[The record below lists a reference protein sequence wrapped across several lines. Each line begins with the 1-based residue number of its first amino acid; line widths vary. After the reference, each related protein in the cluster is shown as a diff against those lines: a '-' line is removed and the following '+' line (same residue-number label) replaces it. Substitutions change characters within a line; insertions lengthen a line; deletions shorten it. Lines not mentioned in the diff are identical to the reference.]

1 MIDIRHYEPQSASEW
16 NAFVAESKNGT
27 FLFDRR
33 YMDYHSDRFADSSF
47 MVYRDGRLFAL
58 LPANREGDVLCS
70 HRGLTYGGLVTGP
83 SATAS
88 AVVETFEAVNAYLR
102 GEGLRRVVY
111 KAVPWIYHRVP
122 AEEDLYALFRVCRAR
137 LVARDI
143 SSTIMQPHRLKWHRD
158 RRYGINRCRNNG
170 VAVELSDDFE
180 GFWPV
185 LEDNLMR
192 SHGARPVHSLGEI
205 RLLKSRFPDNI
216 LLYVARATAGCLA
229 EPCFMSRH
237 RWCTHSIFRRRPRVR
252 RCVSSMRY
260 TTEYSTATLPTA
272 CISTSASRP
281 KTAAACSMNRS
292 STRKRGSAG
301 AACATTGMSGACS
314 RGPAGRPKPRHCL
327 AADSLKHISR

>member
-111 KAVPWIYHRVP
+111 KAVPWIYHRIP

-143 SSTIMQPHRLKWHRD
+143 SSAIMQPHRLKWHRD

-216 LLYVARATAGCLA
+216 LLYVT
-229 EPCFMSRH
+229 
-237 RWCTHSIFRRRPRVR
+237 RRDGRVLGGT
-252 RCVSSMRY
+252 VLY
-260 TTEYSTATLPTA
+260 VTPQVVHAQY
-272 CISTSASRP
+272 ISASAEGKALRVIDAIYDRILNGDFADCLYFDFG
-281 KTAAACSMNRS
+281 K
-292 STRKRGSAG
+292 STEDCGRVLNESLIYQKEGFGGRGV
-301 AACATTGMSGACS
+301 CY
-314 RGPAGRPKPRHCL
+314 
-327 AADSLKHISR
+327 DWYEWSL

>member
-33 YMDYHSDRFADSSF
+33 YMDYHSDRFADSSL

-111 KAVPWIYHRVP
+111 KAVPWIYHRIP

-143 SSTIMQPHRLKWHRD
+143 SSAIMQPHRLKWHRD

-185 LEDNLMR
+185 LEDNLVR

-216 LLYVARATAGCLA
+216 LLYVARRDG
-229 EPCFMSRH
+229 
-237 RWCTHSIFRRRPRVR
+237 RVLGGT
-252 RCVSSMRY
+252 VLY
-260 TTEYSTATLPTA
+260 VTPQVVHAQY
-272 CISTSASRP
+272 ISASAEGKALRVIDAIYDRILNGDFADCLYFYFG
-281 KTAAACSMNRS
+281 K
-292 STRKRGSAG
+292 STEDCGRVLNESLIYQKEGFGGRGV
-301 AACATTGMSGACS
+301 CY
-314 RGPAGRPKPRHCL
+314 
-327 AADSLKHISR
+327 DWYEWSL

>member
-33 YMDYHSDRFADSSF
+33 YMDYHSDRFADSSL

-143 SSTIMQPHRLKWHRD
+143 SSAIMQPHRLKWHRD

-216 LLYVARATAGCLA
+216 LLYVARRDG
-229 EPCFMSRH
+229 
-237 RWCTHSIFRRRPRVR
+237 RVLGGT
-252 RCVSSMRY
+252 VLY
-260 TTEYSTATLPTA
+260 VTPQVVHAQY
-272 CISTSASRP
+272 ISASAEGKALRVIDAIYDRILNGDFADCLYFDFG
-281 KTAAACSMNRS
+281 K
-292 STRKRGSAG
+292 STEDFGRVLNESLIYQKEGFGGRGV
-301 AACATTGMSGACS
+301 CY
-314 RGPAGRPKPRHCL
+314 
-327 AADSLKHISR
+327 DWYEWSL

>member
-33 YMDYHSDRFADSSF
+33 YMDYHSDRFADSSL

-88 AVVETFEAVNAYLR
+88 AVVEAFEAVNAYLR

-122 AEEDLYALFRVCRAR
+122 SEEDLYALFRVCRAR

-143 SSTIMQPHRLKWHRD
+143 SSAIMQPHRLKWHRD

-216 LLYVARATAGCLA
+216 LLYVARRDG
-229 EPCFMSRH
+229 
-237 RWCTHSIFRRRPRVR
+237 RVLGGT
-252 RCVSSMRY
+252 VLY
-260 TTEYSTATLPTA
+260 VTPQVVHAQY
-272 CISTSASRP
+272 ISASAEGKALRVIDAIYDRILNGDFADCLYFDFG
-281 KTAAACSMNRS
+281 K
-292 STRKRGSAG
+292 STEDCGRVLNESLIYQKEGFGGRGV
-301 AACATTGMSGACS
+301 CY
-314 RGPAGRPKPRHCL
+314 
-327 AADSLKHISR
+327 DWYEWSL